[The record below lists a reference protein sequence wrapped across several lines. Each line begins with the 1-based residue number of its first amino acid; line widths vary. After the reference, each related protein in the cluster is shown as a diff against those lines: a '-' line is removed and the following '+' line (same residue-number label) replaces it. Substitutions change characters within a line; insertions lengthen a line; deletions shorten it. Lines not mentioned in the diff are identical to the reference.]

1 MEPLAALYRIL
12 VPRRRRQFALA
23 LALMVVGAMAELLTI
38 GAALPFLALIAAPEQ
53 LARFPAV
60 GRWVALA
67 GGDPVLAASL
77 LLAAAAVA
85 AAVVRVLLAWYT
97 HRFVTA
103 VGHDLASRIF
113 ARMLRQPYSA
123 YVRRSS
129 SEILSGI
136 EKVQQVVNDILQPGM
151 QGLTSGFIALS
162 IVVLLCLID
171 AFAALSAAAFVT
183 FIYAAVGLA
192 NRGRLRRN
200 ARILSEASTAR
211 VKIVQE
217 GLGGIRDV
225 ILDRSQPLFED
236 GFRRV
241 DARYRRAQSV
251 NAFAAAA
258 PRFVVE
264 AAGIV
269 AIALIA
275 WAMSREPGGIL
286 AAIPVLGALALGAQ
300 RLLPL
305 LHQTYAGLSL
315 STGAFRLLGDV
326 VALIEAPVAEEAPAG
341 AAGPLPFV
349 RSIRFESVTYRHP
362 EGSFSLDEVDL
373 EIPRGARIGIT
384 GPTGSG
390 KSTLLDL
397 LMGLLEPDAGVVRV
411 DGEALDGAGRAR
423 WRRRI
428 AHVPQAVYLTDDSIA
443 ANIAFGVD
451 PRTVDGARLAAAA
464 AAAQLG
470 AFIAGLPDG
479 YDTNVGERGIRLS
492 GGQRQRIGIA
502 RALYKGAPVLILD
515 EATSALDD
523 ETEAAVMG
531 ALMAL
536 GGEITIV
543 MIAHRGST
551 LAGCDR
557 IVRLKEGRVVIPSK
571 SSRRKPGPMNRSGG
585 D

>member
-1 MEPLAALYRIL
+1 MQPLAALYRTM

-23 LALMVVGAMAELLTI
+23 LVLMVVGALAELLTI
-38 GAALPFLALIAAPEQ
+38 GAALPFLALIAAPDQ

-60 GRWVALA
+60 GRWVSII

-136 EKVQQVVNDILQPGM
+136 EKVQKVVQDILQPGM

-162 IVVLLCLID
+162 IIALLCLID

-183 FIYAAVGLA
+183 FIYAAVSLA

-200 ARILSEASTAR
+200 ARILSEAATAR

-251 NAFAAAA
+251 NAFTAAA

-275 WAMSREPGGIL
+275 WAMSRQPGGIL

-315 STGAFRLLGDV
+315 STGAFHLLGDV
-326 VALIEAPVAEEAPAG
+326 VALIEAPVVEEAPAG

-349 RSIRFESVTYRHP
+349 RSIRFESVSYRHP
-362 EGSFSLDEVDL
+362 EGSFALDSVDL
-373 EIPRGARIGIT
+373 DIPRGARIGIA

-397 LMGLLEPDAGVVRV
+397 LMGLLEPDGGVVRI

-423 WRRRI
+423 WRGQI

-451 PRTVDGARLAAAA
+451 PQTVTVPRLVAAA
-464 AAAQLG
+464 AAAQLE

-479 YDTNVGERGIRLS
+479 YDTRVGERGIRLS

-523 ETEAAVMG
+523 ETEAAVMR

-536 GGEITIV
+536 GEEITIV
-543 MIAHRGST
+543 MIAHRAST
-551 LAGCDR
+551 LAGCDH
-557 IVRLKEGRVVIPSK
+557 IVRLKEGRVVAPQSHPGE
-571 SSRRKPGPMNRSGG
+571 SRDP
-585 D
+585 

>member
-1 MEPLAALYRIL
+1 MEPLAALYRTL
-12 VPRRRRQFALA
+12 GPRRRRQFALA
-23 LALMVVGAMAELLTI
+23 LALMLAGAVAELLTI

-60 GRWVALA
+60 GRWVSLI

-77 LLAAAAVA
+77 LLATAAVA
-85 AAVVRVLLAWYT
+85 AAAVRVLLAWYT

-103 VGHDLASRIF
+103 VGHDLAARIF
-113 ARMLRQPYSA
+113 ARMLRQPYAA

-136 EKVQQVVNDILQPGM
+136 EKVQQVVQDILQPGM
-151 QGLTSGFIALS
+151 QGMTSGFIALS
-162 IVVLLCLID
+162 IMILLCLID
-171 AFAALSAAAFVT
+171 AFAALSAAAFVIL
-183 FIYAAVGLA
+183 IYAVVSYF

-200 ARILSEASTAR
+200 ARILSEAATAR

-236 GFRRV
+236 SFRRV

-251 NAFAAAA
+251 NAFIAAA
-258 PRFVVE
+258 PRFGVE
-264 AAGIV
+264 AAGIA

-275 WAMSREPGGIL
+275 WTMSREPGGIV

-326 VALIEAPVAEEAPAG
+326 TALIDAPIVEEPPA
-341 AAGPLPFV
+341 AAATLPFV
-349 RSIRFESVTYRHP
+349 GSIRFDSVCYRHP
-362 EGSFSLDEVDL
+362 EGSFALDAVDL
-373 EIPRGARIGIT
+373 EIRRGARVGIA

-397 LMGLLEPDAGVVRV
+397 LMGLLEPDSGAVRI
-411 DGEALDGAGRAR
+411 DGEALDDAGRAR
-423 WRRRI
+423 WRGQI

-443 ANIAFGVD
+443 ANIAFGVEA
-451 PRTVDGARLAAAA
+451 RAVDLSRLRAVA
-464 AAAQLG
+464 AAAQLES
-470 AFIAGLPDG
+470 FVEGLPEG
-479 YDTNVGERGIRLS
+479 YETRVGERGIRLS
-492 GGQRQRIGIA
+492 GGQRQRIGVA
-502 RALYKGAPVLILD
+502 RALYKRAPVLILD

-523 ETEAAVMG
+523 ETEAAVMR
-531 ALMAL
+531 AIMAL
-536 GGEITIV
+536 GEEITII
-543 MIAHRGST
+543 MIAHRAST

-557 IVRLKEGRVVIPSK
+557 IVRLKEGRVV
-571 SSRRKPGPMNRSGG
+571 KPPCHPGEGRGP
-585 D
+585 